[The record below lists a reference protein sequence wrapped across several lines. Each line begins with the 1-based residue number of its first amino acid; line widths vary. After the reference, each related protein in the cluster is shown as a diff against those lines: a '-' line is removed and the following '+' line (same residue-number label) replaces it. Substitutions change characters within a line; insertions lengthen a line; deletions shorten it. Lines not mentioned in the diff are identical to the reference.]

1 MSVHARSHPWP
12 VVLLGI
18 VCLGAVGA
26 AQQADEELAV
36 RRSQSGLAFVQDG
49 NYEEALEDFQA
60 VVTLYPAST
69 VVDNALLEIARYH
82 LEVRGALDQAVA
94 TADGIVNSQ
103 AYSQGDAAPE
113 AYVILGRAALARRR
127 SDADIQDAISS
138 FQRGLRLYPDAPA
151 VSQSLFYIAEGQR
164 MAGRTDAALAAYRR
178 VFTEHP
184 GDPWAIRARLG
195 AGTMAAFLDDPITAM
210 EEFQRVRDEYPD
222 RPEATAALARTTI
235 LFRLFVRPRE
245 STFAIR
251 EIGDRGD
258 RTTRKVVALATL
270 SDGNVV
276 VATDRGVSSLRPA
289 TLPTAERPRALGVGP
304 DGAVVIDERGV
315 VHRAAGG
322 PLRFVVPG
330 RGDARTL
337 EDVDAVGATSTG
349 DWLVADREARTIQRF
364 SRTGDYLGPY
374 ADVRAER
381 LAVGPL
387 DRVAVLDNDERIYVY
402 DGGER
407 IAQISTRVADTYRI
421 DNPVDVAFDA
431 FGNLYV
437 LDREGVYVFDRDR
450 RLLTRFPSSEDAPG
464 AFDRATALAIDSFG
478 RLYVAD
484 ERDHVIFVLE

>member
-1 MSVHARSHPWP
+1 M
-12 VVLLGI
+12 
-18 VCLGAVGA
+18 
-26 AQQADEELAV
+26 
-36 RRSQSGLAFVQDG
+36 
-49 NYEEALEDFQA
+49 
-60 VVTLYPAST
+60 
-69 VVDNALLEIARYH
+69 
-82 LEVRGALDQAVA
+82 
-94 TADGIVNSQ
+94 
-103 AYSQGDAAPE
+103 
-113 AYVILGRAALARRR
+113 
-127 SDADIQDAISS
+127 
-138 FQRGLRLYPDAPA
+138 
-151 VSQSLFYIAEGQR
+151 
-164 MAGRTDAALAAYRR
+164 
-178 VFTEHP
+178 
-184 GDPWAIRARLG
+184 
-195 AGTMAAFLDDPITAM
+195 
-210 EEFQRVRDEYPD
+210 
-222 RPEATAALARTTI
+222 
-235 LFRLFVRPRE
+235 
-245 STFAIR
+245 
-251 EIGDRGD
+251 
-258 RTTRKVVALATL
+258 ATL

-421 DNPVDVAFDA
+421 DIRSMWRSTPSATSTCWTV
-431 FGNLYV
+431 
-437 LDREGVYVFDRDR
+437 RES
-450 RLLTRFPSSEDAPG
+450 TSST
-464 AFDRATALAIDSFG
+464 ATG
-478 RLYVAD
+478 GC
-484 ERDHVIFVLE
+484 